1 MKIKS
6 MTFLSGVLFGGGFF
20 LISQTPVFAGG
31 GEDTSKSSDGYTN
44 FSKSPSTPVISPG
57 KKESFL
63 SEIKNQIETN
73 RIKPEKK
80 TMTNNLKHEKTSV
93 NGTSTRVVFGRASD
107 IEKKEIVQ
115 LGSFRKNNQSQQA
128 EVDALIG
135 VVEGNQSQMFLS
147 QAESLMEGKT
157 GGTAAP
163 KGVSPSSPSVNP
175 SKSPNGNGTGTA
187 NAAPIH
193 SMGSSSFGKSTTVLS
208 GGNSSGANVASSGG
222 SHSQSGKST
231 SAPSGGNSSGAN
243 VASSGGSHSQ
253 SGKSTSAPS
262 GGNSSGTN
270 VASSGSSGGTG
281 SSGSTGTTVASS
293 GSSGG
298 TGSSGSTGTTGSSG
312 SSGGT
317 GGGTHPP
324 HTSSCGFLCIS
335 LTSPNGKT
343 LTAGLTNN
351 GGITAKTTSSPKG
364 EIGVTSATSGP
375 LGSVAT
381 ASTTNLITGKS
392 NLSVATSGPMGTYSS
407 SSSYG
412 GYAQSNS
419 GAFGSSSSASGSVT
433 PSNSANKGNVHTT
446 SFPSAKSV
454 LASFAKF
461 LSPKPVVLPKK
472 VR

>member
-222 SHSQSGKST
+222 SHSQRRIVRCLLQEVSST
-231 SAPSGGNSSGAN
+231 WSGAQ
-243 VASSGGSHSQ
+243 VS
-253 SGKSTSAPS
+253 P
-262 GGNSSGTN
+262 
-270 VASSGSSGGTG
+270 V
-281 SSGSTGTTVASS
+281 V
-293 GSSGG
+293 
-298 TGSSGSTGTTGSSG
+298 
-312 SSGGT
+312 
-317 GGGTHPP
+317 THPDD
-324 HTSSCGFLCIS
+324 IS
-335 LTSPNGKT
+335 LS
-343 LTAGLTNN
+343 
-351 GGITAKTTSSPKG
+351 
-364 EIGVTSATSGP
+364 
-375 LGSVAT
+375 
-381 ASTTNLITGKS
+381 
-392 NLSVATSGPMGTYSS
+392 
-407 SSSYG
+407 
-412 GYAQSNS
+412 
-419 GAFGSSSSASGSVT
+419 
-433 PSNSANKGNVHTT
+433 
-446 SFPSAKSV
+446 
-454 LASFAKF
+454 
-461 LSPKPVVLPKK
+461 
-472 VR
+472 